1 MAILI
6 LIFIFLGGLFG
17 FSSEPASSSPVAVAT
32 VESPSDTAYADD
44 CAVDGM
50 GVQVSAVGNWKVT
63 VVPESLAEPWIPYL
77 GDDGTPYT
85 LSRGDVQVAAA
96 VLYDEQHSLA
106 GYDMNF
112 VAYTDA
118 EGVSR
123 VFVDAAIDRS
133 GDPAPDDAT
142 CVAVVP
148 LGINVADGGE
158 DYFDATIN
166 LDTHEV
172 ETFNFHGQ
180 A

>member
-1 MAILI
+1 MGILV
-6 LIFIFLGGLFG
+6 LIIIFLGGLFG
-17 FSSEPASSSPVAVAT
+17 FGSESASSSPATVAT
-32 VESPSDTAYADD
+32 VEMSSDTAYADD

-50 GVQVSAVGNWKVT
+50 GVRVSAVGDWKVT
-63 VVPESLAEPWIPYL
+63 VVPETLAEPWTTYL
-77 GDDGTPYT
+77 GDDATPYT
-85 LSRGDVQVAAA
+85 MSQGDVQVAAA
-96 VLYDEQHSLA
+96 VLYEEQSDLS
-106 GYDMNF
+106 GYDLVF

-118 EGVSR
+118 DGVHR
-123 VFVDAAIDRS
+123 VFVDAAIDQS

-142 CVAVVP
+142 CVAVEP

-172 ETFNFHGQ
+172 ESFNFHGQ